1 MEHRRWNEHGG
12 AGWTRATRP
21 LGPHTEAQTVGHR
34 GPERGALG
42 WTLCSPG
49 PTWASRS
56 AGICRRSPAP
66 LTLPDTPLTI
76 HARAPGLTHT
86 CAATAP
92 SPPGPSRAD
101 PQAPG
106 PPALQSWATPARV
119 HPSRPT
125 GRPLLRLDLRPPCP
139 ARLGEGGW
147 RIAPHISQSGYKSG
161 YHPPPWRMLCG
172 GPQGLRAPAG
182 PQSLRRSLLSPARG
196 RAAPC
201 PAAQLGAGP
210 AWPVQGREAA
220 AGCVG
225 GHRAPSSG
233 QPGSHR
239 GPAHS
244 PLPAP
249 AVGPDTLPA
258 SVRGYSRSW

>member
-92 SPPGPSRAD
+92 SPPGPSCAD

-106 PPALQSWATPARV
+106 PPALQAWATPARV

-172 GPQGLRAPAG
+172 GPPRAQGPGRTPVTPEEPALTGQG
-182 PQSLRRSLLSPARG
+182 PGCPVSSCSAGCWARMACPGPGGSRWMCGWAQGALL
-196 RAAPC
+196 
-201 PAAQLGAGP
+201 GP
-210 AWPVQGREAA
+210 AWLSQRTCPQPPPCPGGG
-220 AGCVG
+220 AGHLTCQ
-225 GHRAPSSG
+225 RQRLLS
-233 QPGSHR
+233 
-239 GPAHS
+239 
-244 PLPAP
+244 
-249 AVGPDTLPA
+249 
-258 SVRGYSRSW
+258 